1 MDPTPPRKN
10 QPSTVLPSALLLRE
24 GEPHTS
30 QGRAPPIPPESR
42 LPGPAVLWE
51 KEEQCSRQTAHG
63 RLWSTASTT
72 VLQSTIMGDCA
83 VCFQCKCVCAVCLR
97 IQCLI
102 CIMCKFVCYIMQELR
117 VHQCAIMCTNVHQ
130 CVICKCAPICTNV
143 QQCAPM
149 CKSPMSDVQQCANLH
164 QCAPMS
170 NVHQCAPEGMII
182 PPHSVMARAML
193 LLKSSSEAVPQAQ
206 DNVTCKS

>member
-63 RLWSTASTT
+63 RLCI
-72 VLQSTIMGDCA
+72 VLLVQMCMCSVT
-83 VCFQCKCVCAVCLR
+83 Q
-97 IQCLI
+97 IQ
-102 CIMCKFVCYIMQELR
+102 F
-117 VHQCAIMCTNVHQ
+117 N
-130 CVICKCAPICTNV
+130 
-143 QQCAPM
+143 
-149 CKSPMSDVQQCANLH
+149 
-164 QCAPMS
+164 
-170 NVHQCAPEGMII
+170 
-182 PPHSVMARAML
+182 
-193 LLKSSSEAVPQAQ
+193 
-206 DNVTCKS
+206 